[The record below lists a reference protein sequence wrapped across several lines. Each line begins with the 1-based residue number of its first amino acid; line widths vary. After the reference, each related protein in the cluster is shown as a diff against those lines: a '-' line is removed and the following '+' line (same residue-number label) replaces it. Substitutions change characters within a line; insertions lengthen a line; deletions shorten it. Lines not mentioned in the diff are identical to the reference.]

1 MSPLAV
7 SFRPVISRYLVYFHV
22 SVVVKNASV
31 TLGLWVSVR
40 YAMVQ
45 SPNVL
50 PFELLFGIDLRDPM
64 CNCVHACVYT
74 CTFVYTCVIECV
86 FMGVMCVVWGFMLV
100 HVCEH
105 MYMYVLF
112 DVLRNLF
119 LKQSDHLTFP
129 RIGKEGFNF
138 STSLLK
144 LIFCFANSQRSRVTP
159 LCVHGLQFPDDGW
172 VQLSF

>member
-1 MSPLAV
+1 MC
-7 SFRPVISRYLVYFHV
+7 IHIYMCIHMCD
-22 SVVVKNASV
+22 
-31 TLGLWVSVR
+31 WV
-40 YAMVQ
+40 
-45 SPNVL
+45 
-50 PFELLFGIDLRDPM
+50 
-64 CNCVHACVYT
+64 CVHGCYCVW
-74 CTFVYTCVIECV
+74 CKGSCLC
-86 FMGVMCVVWGFMLV
+86 MC
-100 HVCEH
+100 EY

-159 LCVHGLQFPDDGW
+159 LCVHGLQFPDDCW
-172 VQLSF
+172 VQLSFQVPVLSFTCFWWTCFLPLDWSLVSNLSFGRRACNRDAQTNCSTPKVPTSCAPTP